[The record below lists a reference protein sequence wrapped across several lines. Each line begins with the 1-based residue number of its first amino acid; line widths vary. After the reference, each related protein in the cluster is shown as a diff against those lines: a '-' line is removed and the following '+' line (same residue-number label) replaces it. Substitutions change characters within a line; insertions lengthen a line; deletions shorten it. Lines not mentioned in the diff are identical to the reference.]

1 MRLRLPISCALLTF
15 LSAGSWFTKAQ
26 SPTSTAARQLIHAG
40 RVVDVQTG
48 QTTAGAWLLV
58 TGDRITSLTATQP
71 AETAAV
77 PVIDLMKYTL
87 VPGLIDAHAHILSD
101 PTTQSSTAF
110 LVTSA
115 PQATIRGVNNLQIW
129 LRHGFTVVRDAC
141 EAYPAY
147 PQFALREGV
156 QKGLIAGPRI
166 VAAGSCVSL
175 TGGHGDS
182 DLLSPDKPSL
192 PDPNLADTPDEIDR
206 VVRRDIK
213 YGADWIKLMG
223 TGGVMDPISDYRV
236 QELSDEQ
243 LAHAVQIAHRAGRKV
258 MVHAEGTLGI
268 KAAVRAG
275 VDSIE
280 HGTMLDEEGAELM
293 AQHGTWLVPT
303 LYCFQH
309 DLQTGLSKGREPASM
324 AKGIAIVKEQTPA
337 FQRALAHHVKIAYG
351 VDDDDV
357 DESVSLEFDA
367 LVRGGMTPLQA
378 LQAATMNGAEL
389 LGLQKDHGTLEPGKL
404 ADIVAVPGDPLQNIT
419 AMEHVAWVMQGGR
432 IVRPLAP

>member
-1 MRLRLPISCALLTF
+1 MRYRSPKICLLVVWF
-15 LSAGSWFTKAQ
+15 CSGCVFASAEVKPE
-26 SPTSTAARQLIHAG
+26 SPTTKLIHAG
-40 RVVDVQTG
+40 RVIDVRTG
-48 QTTAGAWLLV
+48 QSTVNAWVLV
-58 TGDRITSLTATQP
+58 TGNRITAITTARP
-71 AETAAV
+71 AEASSAQV
-77 PVIDLMKYTL
+77 FDLTHYTL

-101 PTTQSSTAF
+101 PTTQSSAAF
-110 LVTSA
+110 LMTSA

-141 EAYPAY
+141 EPYSSF
-147 PQFALREGV
+147 PQFALREAV
-156 QKGLIAGPRI
+156 RKDLIAGPRI

-182 DLLSPDKPSL
+182 DMLSPDKPGL
-192 PDPNLADTPDEIDR
+192 PDLNLADTPDDINR

-213 YGADWIKLMG
+213 FGADWIKLMG

-243 LAHAVQIAHRAGRKV
+243 MARAVEVAHRAGRKV

-268 KAAVRAG
+268 KAAIRAG

-293 AQHGTWLVPT
+293 VQHGTWLVPT

-309 DLQTGLSKGREPASM
+309 DLHTGLSKGREPASM

-337 FQRALAHHVKIAYG
+337 FHRALAHHVKIAYG

-357 DESVSLEFDA
+357 DQSVSLEFAA
-367 LVRGGMTPLQA
+367 LVRGGMTTLGA
-378 LQAATMNGAEL
+378 LQAATISAAEL
-389 LGLQKDHGTLEPGKL
+389 LGLEKDLGTLEPGKF
-404 ADIVAVPGDPLQNIT
+404 ADIVAVPGDPLQDISM
-419 AMEHVAWVMQGGR
+419 MEHVAWVMQSGK
-432 IVRPLAP
+432 VMKTLPE

>member
-1 MRLRLPISCALLTF
+1 MRPCLPKVCLAVAVLFAALP
-15 LSAGSWFTKAQ
+15 SAVAQ
-26 SPTSTAARQLIHAG
+26 RPGPAPEKKLIHAG
-40 RVVDVQTG
+40 ALVDVRTG
-48 QTTAGAWLLV
+48 EVSTGVWILV
-58 TGDRITSLTATQP
+58 TGDRITSITKTEP
-71 AETAAV
+71 AGMASV
-77 PVIDLMKYTL
+77 PRTDLMRYTV

-101 PTTQSSTAF
+101 PTTQSSTAY

-129 LRHGFTVVRDAC
+129 LRHGFTTVRDAC
-141 EAYPAY
+141 EPYSSY
-147 PQFALREGV
+147 PQFALREAV
-156 QKGLIAGPRI
+156 QKGLITGPRI

-182 DLLSPDKPSL
+182 DMLSPDKPSL
-192 PDPNLADTPDEIDR
+192 PDLNLADTPEDINR

-213 YGADWIKLMG
+213 FGADWIKLMG
-223 TGGVMDPISDYRV
+223 SGGVMDPISDYRV

-243 LAHAVQIAHRAGRKV
+243 MARAVEVAHRAGRKV
-258 MVHAEGTLGI
+258 MVHAEGTLAI

-280 HGTMLDEEGAELM
+280 HGTMLDEEGAQMM
-293 AQHGTWLVPT
+293 ADRGTWLVPT

-337 FQRALAHHVKIAYG
+337 FHRALAHHVKIAYG

-357 DESVSLEFDA
+357 DESVSLEFGA

-378 LQAATMNGAEL
+378 LQAATINSAEL
-389 LGLQKDHGTLEPGKL
+389 LSLDHDLGTLESGKL
-404 ADIVAVPGDPLQNIT
+404 ADMVAVSGNPLHDISV
-419 AMEHVAWVMQGGR
+419 MEHVAWVLQNGKVMKAL
-432 IVRPLAP
+432 P